1 MGEKI
6 KHKIGW
12 IFIIIF
18 GYITLILDIITI
30 AIPGAGDIVAPIYW
44 PVMALVFWM
53 KGLGFL
59 NGRRLTAGCISLV
72 AELIP
77 AVQALPT
84 LLVCFFFIVF
94 STRIEEKTG
103 ISITSMMSGKKPGVT
118 LPRGQKI
125 PLNSKPGVRLPNK

>member
-1 MGEKI
+1 MEGKV

-12 IFIIIF
+12 VFTAIF

-30 AIPGAGDIVAPIYW
+30 VIPGAGDVIGPIYW
-44 PVMALVFWM
+44 PIMALIFWM

-59 NGRRLTAGCISLV
+59 NGKRLAAGSISLV

-84 LLVCFFFIVF
+84 LFAGFLFIVF
-94 STRIEEKTG
+94 TTRIEEKTG

-118 LPRGQKI
+118 LPRGQKM